1 MIDPRKGPLGQY
13 AIAGSQVQTPGWKPL
28 EGPDTPFE
36 QLTGGGGG
44 GGFGFSLGGG
54 SNEDLLDS
62 YGYEG
67 EWSPMQ
73 NNVPPS
79 LRGVYGTRPNAD
91 VAYDAARKNFE
102 AGHYATMDESLQ
114 ATVNLMNKI
123 PQYSIAENQRL
134 VDASQKM
141 MGQKY
146 GTTAASGAA
155 YAEKLKTQQKN
166 KSLLAASRNAWD
178 HSKPPKANSWGPW
191 AGSATKSFTP
201 KVTKVAAPLNPRTGR
216 TYSSTRPHW

>member
-1 MIDPRKGPLGQY
+1 MYKDNKMTGPLGQY
-13 AIAGSQVQTPGWKPL
+13 AIAGSKVQTPGWKPL
-28 EGPDTPFE
+28 EGPETPFE
-36 QLTGGGGG
+36 QATGGGGG
-44 GGFGFSLGGG
+44 GGFGFQLGGG

-134 VDASQKM
+134 VDASQKSM
-141 MGQKY
+141 QQAY
-146 GTTAASGAA
+146 GTTAASGKKWADT
-155 YAEKLKTQQKN
+155 LKTRQDN
-166 KSLLAASRNAWD
+166 SAALRASRNAFNQ
-178 HSKPPKANSWGPW
+178 A
-191 AGSATKSFTP
+191 P
-201 KVTKVAAPLNPRTGR
+201 KVGDWAPYGTVKAKAAPLNPRTGR
-216 TYSSTRPHW
+216 VYSSTRPHW